1 MPARATGEIEGHTG
15 KEVRRVVEKK
25 DCGCGC
31 VPPGKTSKSN
41 PKTENSKTEKTKAP
55 KEQKK

>member
-1 MPARATGEIEGHTG
+1 MPARATGEIEGTTG
-15 KEVRRVVEKK
+15 KEVRQVAGKK

-31 VPPGKTSKSN
+31 VPPGKTGKAN
-41 PKTENSKTEKTKAP
+41 PKTENPKGEKTKAP

>member
-1 MPARATGEIEGHTG
+1 MPACATGEIEGTTG
-15 KEVRRVVEKK
+15 KEVRQVSEKK

-41 PKTENSKTEKTKAP
+41 PKTEKTKAP
-55 KEQKK
+55 KEQEK

>member
-1 MPARATGEIEGHTG
+1 MPTRATGEIEGTTG
-15 KEVRRVVEKK
+15 KEVRQVADKK

-41 PKTENSKTEKTKAP
+41 PKAEKKAP
-55 KEQKK
+55 KKQKK

>member
-1 MPARATGEIEGHTG
+1 MPTRATGEIEGRTG
-15 KEVRRVVEKK
+15 KEVRQVADKK

-31 VPPGKTSKSN
+31 VPPGKTGKEN
-41 PKTENSKTEKTKAP
+41 PKTGNPKTGKTKAP